1 MIKKLLVAVVTI
13 AGIGSPAIADVP
25 GRDWVGV
32 AKVKAM
38 LAKRGYRVTKIEADD
53 GHWEGEAMRGKARY
67 EFHVDPHSGQVTKLE
82 RDNDR

>member
-1 MIKKLLVAVVTI
+1 MIQKLLIAAVAI
-13 AGIGSPAIADVP
+13 AGIGTPALADVP
-25 GRDWVGV
+25 GKTWIGS

-53 GHWEGEAMRGKARY
+53 GHWEGEAVRRNARY

-82 RDNDR
+82 RDHDR